1 MWGGHQPGC
10 RWRAVPQAQR
20 AEALTLPPPASLRL
34 TPPPLIP
41 RHPNLHGCH
50 ANALPPKQ
58 ASGKSA
64 TLEKCAQEINYFLSD
79 RAPVPSTSASQG
91 HGRGAVGQQGHLS
104 GQLVRVPGQPGSGPP
119 TLEVQRDALG
129 CVGKAERPQPRS
141 PSLGPGPSTCRCSR
155 APWTLLQPPTQGAP
169 QGQGCA
175 GLRC

>member
-1 MWGGHQPGC
+1 MPLLKNVLRRSTTSC
-10 RWRAVPQAQR
+10 
-20 AEALTLPPPASLRL
+20 LTELLSLPPP
-34 TPPPLIP
+34 
-41 RHPNLHGCH
+41 
-50 ANALPPKQ
+50 
-58 ASGKSA
+58 SA
-64 TLEKCAQEINYFLSD
+64 RDMEGEPWDS
-79 RAPVPSTSASQG
+79 R
-91 HGRGAVGQQGHLS
+91 GHLS